1 MIDMMLP
8 SDMHFLER
16 GWLSSNSLLLM
27 GPQDAVLI
35 DSGYHSHSEQTVA
48 LVRHALRGH
57 ELTTL
62 FNTHLHSDHCGGN
75 AALQACWPQLHTAI
89 PPGGAPAVRA
99 WDESALTYRPTGQVC
114 PPFVYDSL
122 LEPGNRVRAG
132 GREWDIHAAP
142 GHDPDSV
149 LLFQAD
155 TGVLISADALW
166 EQGFGVVFPEITCEP
181 GFEDVG
187 NTLDLIEQL
196 HPRVVV
202 PGHGGVFTDVTGA
215 LQRAR
220 DRLQM
225 FVDSPVKHA
234 SHAAKV
240 LIKFHLMAIH
250 RCSLADLLSW
260 TQDSEYLRI
269 LHRLHFQSQSVQ
281 EWTSVLLDG
290 LIRSGVLMRE
300 DQWIVNV

>member
-1 MIDMMLP
+1 MTSIMLP
-8 SDMHFLER
+8 SDMHFIER
-16 GWLSSNSLLLM
+16 GWLSSNSLLLL
-27 GPQDAVLI
+27 GPDDAVLV
-35 DSGYHSHSEQTVA
+35 DTGYHTHADQTVA
-48 LVRHALRGH
+48 LVRHALQGRP
-57 ELTTL
+57 LTGL

-75 AALQACWPQLHTAI
+75 AAIQSSWPDVLTAI
-89 PPGGAPAVRA
+89 PPGASEAVRL
-99 WDESALTYRPTGQVC
+99 WDEASLTYRPTGQSC
-114 PPFVYDSL
+114 PQFGFDTL
-122 LEPGNRVRAG
+122 LVPGSCVVAG
-132 GREWDIHAAP
+132 GRSWEVHAAP

-155 TGVLISADALW
+155 SGVLLSADALW
-166 EQGFGVVFPEITCEP
+166 EHGFGVVFPEIYGEP
-181 GFEDVG
+181 GFDDVAK
-187 NTLDLIEQL
+187 TLDLIEQL
-196 HPRVVV
+196 QPRVIV
-202 PGHGGVFTDVTGA
+202 PGHGPVFTDMSAA
-215 LQRAR
+215 LSRAR

-225 FVDSPVKHA
+225 FMNAPIKHA

-250 RCSLADLLSW
+250 RCSLTDLLSW